1 MQIVVGPADGLI
13 LAGCVAFV
21 TALGVGLWLWLKWN
35 EGFSQL
41 AVSNLAGMSIANA
54 VYGLFTATAGTLM
67 RRLLARLFTLVCVVV
82 GGLFIPA
89 VGALN
94 VALELKA
101 IPQWPVLIP
110 TWLGVPIAVWATLV
124 LFRRDVRVAF
134 ESRPVPRAA
143 GSHQHGIAPK
153 GGNYRK

>member
-1 MQIVVGPADGLI
+1 MSGKTLPPERRSGTGPISLLSLDGVQTLSH
-13 LAGCVAFV
+13 
-21 TALGVGLWLWLKWN
+21 
-35 EGFSQL
+35 EGTWS
-41 AVSNLAGMSIANA
+41 
-54 VYGLFTATAGTLM
+54 
-67 RRLLARLFTLVCVVV
+67 ARLFTLVCVVVV

-94 VALELKA
+94 VALELKN

-110 TWLGVPIAVWATLV
+110 TWLGVPIAVWATVV

-134 ESRPVPRAA
+134 QSRPVPDVA

-153 GGNYRK
+153 GGNYLK